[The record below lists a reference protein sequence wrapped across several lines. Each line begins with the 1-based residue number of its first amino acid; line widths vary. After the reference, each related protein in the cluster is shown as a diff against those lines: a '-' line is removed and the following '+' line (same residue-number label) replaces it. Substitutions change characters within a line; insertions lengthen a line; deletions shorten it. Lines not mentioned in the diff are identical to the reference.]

1 MRSFP
6 DTRTQASA
14 NCTLTMEVRSEPMRN
29 AYTYASILSAVGR
42 VLDEAGVKRFAIQP
56 LEDGL
61 LVEGFDDK
69 SATPRTWRYDIP
81 ALHALVAPEARPIA
95 RTSHDE
101 GTLRHFLEQR
111 ELVGAR

>member
-1 MRSFP
+1 
-6 DTRTQASA
+6 
-14 NCTLTMEVRSEPMRN
+14 MRN

-56 LEDGL
+56 VEDGL
-61 LVEGFDDK
+61 LIEGFDDT
-69 SATPRTWRYDIP
+69 SGAPRTWRYDIP
-81 ALHALVAPEARPIA
+81 ALHALVAPDEKPIA
-95 RTSHDE
+95 RATRDD